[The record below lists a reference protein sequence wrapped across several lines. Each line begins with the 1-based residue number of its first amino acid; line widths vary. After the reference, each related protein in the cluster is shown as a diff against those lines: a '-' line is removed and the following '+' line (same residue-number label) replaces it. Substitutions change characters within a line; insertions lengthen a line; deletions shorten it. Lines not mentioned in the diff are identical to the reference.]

1 MALDCLTGVVG
12 VRGCDAGN
20 SLVYV
25 NSLPGISV
33 PDFDKAIN
41 SESRNAY
48 TRIAEL
54 IQLAIA
60 EVAQDVQGALLDK
73 YELKTFIENDVVGY
87 FRDDKV
93 VMPAQ
98 VGSMTGLQVR
108 VNLTPYLKL
117 FIRQIKLLC
126 NFTGNV
132 NIKVYDLIQGVL
144 LDTIP
149 INAVTGQ
156 IVTLP
161 VDKEYYSDRQR
172 INLFI
177 GYESDFDAY
186 KTLLSAYAD
195 DLGTSSIYNNSW
207 MFFRGVSIGTNVP
220 KLRENLVGNSGTAGL
235 SISYSVQ
242 CSFDEH
248 LCNIKKMLAMP
259 ILYKTGSLMM
269 KEMKYSKRLNGVV
282 TSYTQNHDELMKD
295 YNNEY
300 TLRMEQLFQNMVMP
314 DTICFSCNAQAQS
327 RVVLP

>member
-1 MALDCLTGVVG
+1 MALDCLNGVVG

-33 PDFDKAIN
+33 ADFDKAIN
-41 SESRNAY
+41 NESRNAY

-54 IQLAIA
+54 IQLAIS
-60 EVAQDVQGALLDK
+60 EVQQDVQGALLGK
-73 YELKTFIENDVVGY
+73 YELKTFIENDVIGHFQDDRVVTPQIPGNMVG
-87 FRDDKV
+87 V
-93 VMPAQ
+93 
-98 VGSMTGLQVR
+98 QVR

-117 FIRQIKLLC
+117 FIRQVKLYC
-126 NFTGNV
+126 KYTGPV
-132 NIKVYDLIQGVL
+132 NIKIYDLIQGTL

-149 INAVTGQ
+149 INALAGQ

-161 VDKEYYSDRQR
+161 IDKEYFSDRQR

-186 KTLLSAYAD
+186 KTLLTAYTD
-195 DLGTSSIYNNSW
+195 DTGTSSSYANSW
-207 MFFRGVSIGTNVP
+207 MFFRGVSLADNVP
-220 KLRENLVGNSGTAGL
+220 ALRENLVGNSGTGGL
-235 SISYSVQ
+235 SISYSLQ

-259 ILYKTGSLMM
+259 ILYKTGSLIM
-269 KEMKYSKRLNGVV
+269 KEMKHSKRLNGVV
-282 TSYTQNHDELMKD
+282 ISYTQNHDELMKD

-300 TLRMEQLFQNMVMP
+300 LLRMNQLFQNLVMP
-314 DTICFSCNAQAQS
+314 DSLCFSCAGLTES
-327 RVVLP
+327 RTILP